1 MIKPLVS
8 IIVNCY
14 NGEKYL
20 QDAINSIYAQ
30 SYQNW
35 EIIFWDN
42 DSNDNSAEIAL
53 SYDKKLRY
61 YKSQSTTPLGKARTQ
76 AVSKAKG
83 EYLAFLDCDDLWHT
97 KKIEKQIG
105 EILNRNDVGLVY
117 CKTNIISEN
126 GEIISKHSNHKSL
139 IQGDVFEELVKHN
152 FIPFVSVLIPQKIY
166 YECGGFPDSFENS
179 TDYYLFLSIAY
190 RYKVLAIQEPCCD
203 YRIHSD
209 NLSHKQQVLC
219 ALEDIRAVSKFLPD
233 LRAKNA
239 LSYQYVNLAV
249 MYLKERSFVKFIK
262 TMVQNGGL
270 LILMSRL
277 TKSLSNENKK

>member
-1 MIKPLVS
+1 MTKPLVS

-20 QDAINSIYAQ
+20 QEAINSIYAQ

-42 DSNDNSAEIAL
+42 NSNDNSAEIAL
-53 SYDKKLRY
+53 SCDKKLRY

-105 EILNRNDVGLVY
+105 EILNRNDVGLIY
-117 CKTNIISEN
+117 CKTNIISED
-126 GEIISKHSNHKSL
+126 GEIISKYSKQKSL
-139 IQGDVFEELVKHN
+139 IQGDIFEELAKHN
-152 FIPFVSVLIPQKIY
+152 FIPFVSVLIPLKIY

-179 TDYYLFLSIAY
+179 TDYYLSLSIAH

-203 YRIHSD
+203 YRIHSN
-209 NLSHKQQVLC
+209 NLSHQQQVLG
-219 ALEDIRAVSKFLPD
+219 ALESIRAVSNLLPD
-233 LRAKNA
+233 LRANKA
-239 LSYQYVNLAV
+239 LKYHYVNLAV
-249 MYLKERSFVKFIK
+249 MYLKERSFVKCIK
-262 TMVQNGGL
+262 TMVNNGSWL
-270 LILMSRL
+270 VLMSRL
-277 TKSLSNENKK
+277 LKRFVR